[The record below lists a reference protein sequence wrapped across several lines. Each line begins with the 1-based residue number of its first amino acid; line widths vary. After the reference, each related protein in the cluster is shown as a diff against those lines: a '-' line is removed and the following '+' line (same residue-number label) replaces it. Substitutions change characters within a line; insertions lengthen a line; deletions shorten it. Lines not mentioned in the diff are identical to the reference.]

1 MSPRWLFLF
10 FWTRFLETVHNIF
23 NSLHEN
29 LQSSIEMNENELP
42 LLDILV
48 IKEGMKITT
57 GLFYKNIDSHQY
69 LIFDSCHPSHTKR
82 NIPFNM
88 ARQICFIVVYEEW
101 RNTRLSELKF
111 FFLPEKN
118 ILHNALNLQ
127 YVRRKKLEL
136 QKQDLFNNVRKA
148 TTEKFL
154 LCSPTTQ

>member
-1 MSPRWLFLF
+1 MIVSF

-42 LLDILV
+42 FLDIFV

-69 LIFDSCHPSHTKR
+69 LIFYSCHPSHTKR

-111 FFLPEKN
+111 FSY
-118 ILHNALNLQ
+118 Q
-127 YVRRKKLEL
+127 KKIS
-136 QKQDLFNNVRKA
+136 F
-148 TTEKFL
+148 TTH
-154 LCSPTTQ
+154 